1 MQNLEKL
8 EKLKILSVTEDDFL
22 NTSLIQ
28 KRVNEDSY
36 LKVGERI
43 SIETAKG
50 SVKIYTKN

>member
-1 MQNLEKL
+1 MAK
-8 EKLKILSVTEDDFL
+8 KLKILSVTKDDFL

-28 KRVNEDSY
+28 KRVDEASY
-36 LKVGERI
+36 LKVGESI